1 MKLFVKDAK
10 LRRHSVDVDEGA
22 SVKHLKL
29 LLANMSL
36 VPAGFV
42 PNLVYQTRNLSD
54 ADCVSGIGYNPD
66 LSISLV
72 CVRAAP
78 ASPAADCKPHSSRPS
93 DGNPPA
99 AAQKA
104 PASLAVAA
112 GGTAAQAA
120 ADRPAEPP
128 TPYSS
133 SAASLPAASAAAVP
147 LRAVEAL
154 LTGCVSSASSAE
166 ALSRNVSE
174 LPSINEY
181 LWKQLRA
188 IGRYNQGSGA
198 CVSQYLVPA
207 YEVITLI
214 IDSELAIWYL
224 CVNGGVAVREP
235 VPDDQFPCRL
245 AICGHKG
252 TKFEIVSCPELPV
265 DMVVELGGNVEKH
278 VVSTECKFDCSKTR
292 VLNCD
297 FKFSNDDS
305 KVEFPNGPVVCLTDV
320 VVGPQLQFKRAHIS
334 LLVLQGNPAWSVG
347 IVPESIVESAIC
359 VSSASLAG
367 RAAAQTAAAAVDVS
381 ALSDARPVKMIFSM
395 GFDEAL
401 VQRALAQAGDNE
413 QGAIDILIS
422 GQLHPEDS
430 PSLSTSPLRDGSRVR
445 IKGLQAKPEM
455 NGRTGV
461 VRGAFDAQSGRW
473 TVEVTADELYPS
485 SLFSFRPANLCV
497 IDVRP
502 SSAPPTPTVNVA
514 TEWLDE
520 LGCVCPKAVDYAS
533 QCPKGHLLVPFAGG
547 GCGASTQRVMCRIC
561 HTCAQSEQAA
571 LWLVCSVAGCCAGY
585 AVCDGCVSALHQAP
599 AAVAAGE
606 GFSSQ
611 VNCAAGAAPVLWL
624 TCAAAG
630 RLAAVLAVDARAV
643 WRVAR
648 SPDDIAV
655 RENVSAAPN
664 VAAAEQHG
672 G

>member
-22 SVKHLKL
+22 SVAHLKL

-99 AAQKA
+99 AAQNV
-104 PASLAVAA
+104 PASLAIAA
-112 GGTAAQAA
+112 GGTAVQAA

-320 VVGPQLQFKRAHIS
+320 VVGPQLQCKRAHIS
-334 LLVLQGNPAWSVG
+334 LLTLQGNHAWSVG
-347 IVPESIVESAIC
+347 IVPESVVESAIG
-359 VSSASLAG
+359 VSSASSAQASLTLAHEFG
-367 RAAAQTAAAAVDVS
+367 SSIGPISCAQMHICVHWIYKKRHSCDLRDDPAFNNVCLRKLQVGDQGYRCDVCDYDVCLQCYGALKAAEPTLTAAIGSPKSAA
-381 ALSDARPVKMIFSM
+381 DA
-395 GFDEAL
+395 
-401 VQRALAQAGDNE
+401 
-413 QGAIDILIS
+413 
-422 GQLHPEDS
+422 
-430 PSLSTSPLRDGSRVR
+430 
-445 IKGLQAKPEM
+445 
-455 NGRTGV
+455 
-461 VRGAFDAQSGRW
+461 
-473 TVEVTADELYPS
+473 
-485 SLFSFRPANLCV
+485 PA
-497 IDVRP
+497 
-502 SSAPPTPTVNVA
+502 VNVA

-547 GCGASTQRVMCRIC
+547 GCGTSALRVICRIC
-561 HTCAQSEQAA
+561 HTCAPSEQAA

-585 AVCDGCVSALHQAP
+585 TMCDGCVSTLHQAP
-599 AAVAAGE
+599 AAEAAGE
-606 GFSSQ
+606 GFSFQ
-611 VNCAAGAAPVLWL
+611 VNRRAAGAAPVLWL
-624 TCAAAG
+624 TSTATG

-643 WRVAR
+643 WRVAWL
-648 SPDDIAV
+648 PDDVAV
-655 RENVSAAPN
+655 REDVPAAPN
-664 VAAAEQHG
+664 VAAAEQRG